1 VLLRFLH
8 PWLSTLRFPA
18 SSFRR
23 HRFASAGSLATAS
36 FGSTVSPPSSVG
48 SPCGSPSSNGHF
60 DTLPLPPLCF
70 LGPKAVSAPRLRNIA
85 AVAPSS
91 CSAACAAGPSDDAGR
106 RYPVRAPERRPEPV
120 PWFPHRGG
128 VSRSA
133 VPTSRDACGLTSCS
147 PETQSRQGTVPSG
160 RSLPALNALGPKP
173 FGTGCSI
180 GAEGAS
186 VKLYFST
193 FDQQDMHTFINNVDN
208 FFLPACAFK
217 NRPKTKSLAIRG
229 AKLLLPI
236 CMLHDRVFLRACTR
250 QEVRQHE
257 VSSR

>member
-1 VLLRFLH
+1 M
-8 PWLSTLRFPA
+8 
-18 SSFRR
+18 
-23 HRFASAGSLATAS
+23 
-36 FGSTVSPPSSVG
+36 
-48 SPCGSPSSNGHF
+48 
-60 DTLPLPPLCF
+60 
-70 LGPKAVSAPRLRNIA
+70 
-85 AVAPSS
+85 
-91 CSAACAAGPSDDAGR
+91 
-106 RYPVRAPERRPEPV
+106 RAPERRPEPV

-173 FGTGCSI
+173 LGTGCSI

-208 FFLPACAFK
+208 FFL
-217 NRPKTKSLAIRG
+217 NRPAFSKIDQKQKAWPFEGPSFCCPLHVCTTESSSERALGRKSGSTRSLQ
-229 AKLLLPI
+229 
-236 CMLHDRVFLRACTR
+236 DRQLSPSTQLSITVF
-250 QEVRQHE
+250 
-257 VSSR
+257 SP